1 MFKNQLKYY
10 RKLAG
15 LSQLQIANKLC
26 TTQQA
31 YSYYENGTRE
41 PNIDIIRKLCII
53 FNISADELLEIET
66 KEDRAKIQINNSFNN
81 SSNINVKIK

>member
-10 RKLAG
+10 RKLSG
-15 LSQLQIANKLC
+15 LSQEQVGQQLNM
-26 TTQQA
+26 TQA
-31 YSYYENGTRE
+31 GYSYYEKGTRE

-66 KEDRAKIQINNSFNN
+66 KEERAKVQINNSFNN
-81 SSNINVKIK
+81 SNNINFKVK